1 MVSKVPGNS
10 EPIDVRALSNLP
22 PIQNQD
28 SKPSVPIIS
37 VPEGDVAKSEQTLK
51 HSAGLIAG
59 IVVLGVALAVVA
71 VALTVLAPGVPQ
83 AIVLAIA
90 FSGLSVGGV
99 TTLRSLING
108 VRTLVAPKMTVK
120 QRAKSAAL
128 LGAGLTGAG
137 LVLKLGSS
145 YVPGG
150 YGSALGKFGDI
161 SYGRGSGA
169 FFAGFAHYLYVHFFQ
184 SKKAAA
190 GAELTPEEMLIE
202 GAKLRKITRGLI
214 LLGTGFA
221 FLGISLAVVGTL
233 VVTGG
238 AATALIVLAPPL
250 ISLGISLIIS
260 NMLHTTLGQWR
271 AFAKAQQEQ
280 DLLGDTKLKNI
291 AQADFSHEIE
301 GSVEIAASENS
312 HTPPAIERLSEKEID
327 DALSLTKKQKRIL
340 ALSGLL
346 LVAGITCTV
355 LAGFGGFPIV
365 QVLLLS
371 SIGGAISSSAVPM
384 VASGIVLVA
393 HQLKARLQI
402 SLAKRREARLK
413 ARMMNEMFEHE
424 GRTILLSKKEKD
436 ETWKFAGK
444 SVILQTEKA
453 IRQYVNCAN
462 KEEKF
467 QSIIVATMILLAG
480 LGVLALTLIPG
491 IAPIAGGVLAIGGV
505 LLGISIT
512 LYLQRFI
519 NWLHQQLVK
528 LRDHI
533 QHRQSIIVQGA
544 AACDFDAEDIIVDL
558 VADSFEF
565 DGDSFIE
572 SMEA

>member
-28 SKPSVPIIS
+28 SKPSAPIIS

-184 SKKAAA
+184 
-190 GAELTPEEMLIE
+190 
-202 GAKLRKITRGLI
+202 
-214 LLGTGFA
+214 
-221 FLGISLAVVGTL
+221 
-233 VVTGG
+233 
-238 AATALIVLAPPL
+238 
-250 ISLGISLIIS
+250 
-260 NMLHTTLGQWR
+260 
-271 AFAKAQQEQ
+271 
-280 DLLGDTKLKNI
+280 
-291 AQADFSHEIE
+291 
-301 GSVEIAASENS
+301 
-312 HTPPAIERLSEKEID
+312 
-327 DALSLTKKQKRIL
+327 
-340 ALSGLL
+340 
-346 LVAGITCTV
+346 
-355 LAGFGGFPIV
+355 
-365 QVLLLS
+365 
-371 SIGGAISSSAVPM
+371 
-384 VASGIVLVA
+384 
-393 HQLKARLQI
+393 
-402 SLAKRREARLK
+402 
-413 ARMMNEMFEHE
+413 
-424 GRTILLSKKEKD
+424 
-436 ETWKFAGK
+436 
-444 SVILQTEKA
+444 
-453 IRQYVNCAN
+453 
-462 KEEKF
+462 
-467 QSIIVATMILLAG
+467 
-480 LGVLALTLIPG
+480 
-491 IAPIAGGVLAIGGV
+491 
-505 LLGISIT
+505 
-512 LYLQRFI
+512 
-519 NWLHQQLVK
+519 
-528 LRDHI
+528 
-533 QHRQSIIVQGA
+533 
-544 AACDFDAEDIIVDL
+544 AEDGIRD
-558 VADSFEF
+558 FHW
-565 DGDSFIE
+565 
-572 SMEA
+572 

>member
-214 LLGTGFA
+214 WFCFFRDFFSCGWDACCDWG
-221 FLGISLAVVGTL
+221 S
-233 VVTGG
+233 
-238 AATALIVLAPPL
+238 
-250 ISLGISLIIS
+250 
-260 NMLHTTLGQWR
+260 
-271 AFAKAQQEQ
+271 
-280 DLLGDTKLKNI
+280 GD
-291 AQADFSHEIE
+291 
-301 GSVEIAASENS
+301 
-312 HTPPAIERLSEKEID
+312 
-327 DALSLTKKQKRIL
+327 
-340 ALSGLL
+340 
-346 LVAGITCTV
+346 
-355 LAGFGGFPIV
+355 
-365 QVLLLS
+365 S
-371 SIGGAISSSAVPM
+371 SYRSSASLDQLGHFFDYFQH
-384 VASGIVLVA
+384 VAYNVGSMA
-393 HQLKARLQI
+393 
-402 SLAKRREARLK
+402 SLCK
-413 ARMMNEMFEHE
+413 
-424 GRTILLSKKEKD
+424 GSTRTRF
-436 ETWKFAGK
+436 TWG
-444 SVILQTEKA
+444 
-453 IRQYVNCAN
+453 Y
-462 KEEKF
+462 
-467 QSIIVATMILLAG
+467 
-480 LGVLALTLIPG
+480 
-491 IAPIAGGVLAIGGV
+491 
-505 LLGISIT
+505 
-512 LYLQRFI
+512 
-519 NWLHQQLVK
+519 
-528 LRDHI
+528 
-533 QHRQSIIVQGA
+533 
-544 AACDFDAEDIIVDL
+544 
-558 VADSFEF
+558 
-565 DGDSFIE
+565 
-572 SMEA
+572 